1 MPRRLPWEQGTS
13 STIAKRATKPSAAA
27 VRKRRKLDDPD
38 NVASE
43 DDGVNPKKKDP
54 TRNPSTSPPAEQ
66 PEPPVERFMDEGIDR
81 DDKYRMVE
89 DEFLSTAK
97 RWTVHLHT
105 AEYHRQKRLAR
116 SKNATTINSIS
127 RPVTQKMPQQTRR
140 KLESV
145 DRSKAQ
151 RGMLLGLLGKKDAN
165 GEDSNSD
172 EADDLPYVGT
182 SLHGL
187 MDGPRKSAGSL
198 TRFGSI
204 TSCTRA
210 AAGFQK
216 PTQYL
221 SQTPKHSTSSQPR
234 QIMEKSSMSDS
245 ATESSDDDDDLDGP
259 IAAPIFNSTMGTA
272 AVTKNK
278 DVFASYACPMAP
290 VVEVPKAQI
299 VEKPVS
305 RTAADSLHFSNKSAT
320 VVKSRNPFEEAD
332 TTAPDHL
339 SKVRK
344 RLAQA
349 RFLKA
354 SKDKKEQ
361 KKLDIVPTFL

>member
-13 STIAKRATKPSAAA
+13 STVAKRATKPSAAP

-38 NVASE
+38 NVSSE
-43 DDGVNPKKKDP
+43 DDGVHSTKKDP
-54 TRNPSTSPPAEQ
+54 IRNPSTSPPPEQ
-66 PEPPVERFMDEGIDR
+66 SEPPVERFMDEGIDR

-116 SKNATTINSIS
+116 SKNAITINSIS

-151 RGMLLGLLGKKDAN
+151 RSMLLGLLGRKDVN

-216 PTQYL
+216 STQHL
-221 SQTPKHSTSSQPR
+221 SQTPKHSTLSQPR
-234 QIMEKSSMSDS
+234 QILDNSPMYGS

-259 IAAPIFNSTMGTA
+259 IAAPILNSTISTA

-278 DVFASYACPMAP
+278 EVFASYARPIAP
-290 VVEVPKAQI
+290 AVKVQKAQN
-299 VEKPVS
+299 VETPVS
-305 RTAADSLHFSNKSAT
+305 RTAADSLPLSNKSAI

-332 TTAPDHL
+332 TTVPEHL

-354 SKDKKEQ
+354 NKDKKEQ